1 MSDTIFSQQEVDDLL
16 NEADEKEVVKAVIRG
31 IKKLGD
37 NTKDAY
43 TELQSTVKKMQDK
56 INKEGPEYDEQLKKF
71 VDDITTRQAALDK
84 QSTEFV
90 EGTKKRLDEFEAY
103 IQRHGKSGNSNDKE
117 NEMFVKQFFLDAR
130 TVQGKDNKF
139 AKMKDFDFNQ
149 GQYKS
154 YCDAFEVYL
163 RTEDKFFNTRH
174 DDIKALT
181 VGIDPHGGYT
191 VTPTMANRMLQ
202 RMYEMDPIR
211 QLVNVESIST
221 SDAWEIL
228 VSWGDFGFG
237 WVGETES
244 RSETDHGDM
253 KKIRIPVHEMYANPF
268 ATQILVEDS
277 GINIENWIGDRVA
290 DRFARG
296 EATTFVS
303 GNGINRPRG
312 FLTYPN
318 YATAGTDEFGAI
330 ERINMGAAAA
340 LTADGFYDVK
350 FSMIEDYIELGTWL
364 MNRTTLRDALKL
376 KDGTGQYLWSPG
388 LTQDQH
394 STLLGRPVRM
404 ATGMPVVAAGAL
416 SVAYADWRRAYT
428 IVDRLGISVIRDP
441 LTNKPFIEFYTRKR
455 VGGDVTDFQAIKIG
469 VVAA

>member
-1 MSDTIFSQQEVDDLL
+1 MSDAIFTDQEVTDLL
-16 NEADEKEVVKAVIRG
+16 KNADEKEIVKAVIREL
-31 IKKLGD
+31 KRFGD
-37 NTKDAY
+37 NTKATY
-43 TELQSTVKKMQDK
+43 EGIQSDVKKMQNK
-56 INKEGPEYDEQLKKF
+56 IDRDGSDYDEQLKKF
-71 VDDITTRQAALDK
+71 VEDITVKQSALDK
-84 QSTEFV
+84 KATEFV
-90 EGTKKRLDEFEAY
+90 DSTKKRLDEFEVFL
-103 IQRHGKSGNSNDKE
+103 QRHGKATGENSEE
-117 NEMFVKQFFLDAR
+117 NERLIKQFYLEAR
-130 TVQGKDNKF
+130 SNQEKDTKF
-139 AKMKDFDFNQ
+139 EKMQDFDFN
-149 GQYKS
+149 KS
-154 YCDAFEVYL
+154 VFKDYEKSFEVYL
-163 RTEDKFFNTRH
+163 RTDDKRFNTKQ

-211 QLVNVESIST
+211 QLANVESISS

-237 WVGETES
+237 WVGETEA
-244 RSETDHGDM
+244 RSETEHGDM

-296 EATTFVS
+296 EAAAFVS
-303 GNGINRPRG
+303 GNGIHRPRG
-312 FLTYPN
+312 LLTYPN
-318 YATAGTDEFGAI
+318 YATAGTDEFGAV

-350 FSMIEDYIELGTWL
+350 FSMIEDFIELGTWL

-376 KDGTGQYLWSPG
+376 KDGEGNYLWSPG

-404 ATGMPVVAAGAL
+404 ATTMPVVAAGAL
-416 SVAYADWRRAYT
+416 AVVYADFRRAYT

-469 VVAA
+469 VVAV

>member
-1 MSDTIFSQQEVDDLL
+1 MSDVIFTDQEVDDLMK
-16 NEADEKEVVKAVIRG
+16 NADEKQIVTAVVHEVKR
-31 IKKLGD
+31 LGD
-37 NTKDAY
+37 NTKTAY
-43 TELQSTVKKMQDK
+43 EELRKTVKGMQDK
-56 INKEGPEYDEQLKKF
+56 INKDGDNWDEQLKKY
-71 VDDITTRQAALDK
+71 VEDITIRQSALDK
-84 QSTEFV
+84 KASEFV

-103 IQRHGKSGNSNDKE
+103 IQRHGKSSGKDKDE
-117 NEMFVKQFFLDAR
+117 NEILVKQFFLEAR
-130 TVQGKDNKF
+130 SANNQNTKF
-139 AKMKDFDFNQ
+139 SKMRDFDYNYQ
-149 GQYKS
+149 NYKD
-154 YCDAFEVYL
+154 YCEAFEVYL
-163 RTEDKFFNTRH
+163 RTDDKRFNTMS

-211 QLVNVESIST
+211 QLANVETISS

-237 WVGETES
+237 WVGETEP
-244 RSETDHGDM
+244 RTETDHGDM
-253 KKIRIPVHEMYANPF
+253 KKVRIPCHEMYANPF

-296 EATTFVS
+296 EATAFVT
-303 GNGINRPRG
+303 GNGIKRPRG

-318 YATAGTDEFGAI
+318 YAVAGTDEFGAV

-350 FSMIEDYIELGTWL
+350 FSMIEDYLELGTWL

-376 KDGTGQYLWSPG
+376 TDGAGQYLWSPG

-404 ATGMPVVAAGAL
+404 ATTMPVVAAGAL
-416 SVAYADWRRAYT
+416 AVLYADFRRFYT

-455 VGGDVTDFQAIKIG
+455 VGGDITDFQAGKIG
-469 VVAA
+469 VVAV